1 MRRLLI
7 FAGCVAGFAAAQN
20 ADFPSGVY
28 EPISGG
34 ARVTWAVRDT
44 LGLPSL
50 AGGLVSAGWGT
61 LLDRPPEY
69 GTHALG
75 FAKRYGMRMTG
86 VATESAMEA
95 SLGALWGEDPRYFRD
110 VDAPFG
116 HRLRHVIKFT
126 FLAENP
132 HGELRPAYA
141 RYAAMSGS
149 NFLSNAWRADS
160 EANTTHAIERIG
172 LGFLGRLSKNAAIEF
187 WPDIRAHVFH
197 YGR

>member
-1 MRRLLI
+1 MRRLL
-7 FAGCVAGFAAAQN
+7 FVAGCAASFAAAQN

-28 EPISGG
+28 QPISGG
-34 ARVTWAVRDT
+34 ERVTWTVRDT

-61 LLDRPPEY
+61 LFDRPPEY

-86 VATESAMEA
+86 IATESAMEA

-126 FLAENP
+126 FFAEDRR
-132 HGELRPAYA
+132 GELRPAYA

-149 NFLSNAWRADS
+149 SFLSNAWRADS
-160 EANTTHAIERIG
+160 EADTGHAIERIG

-187 WPDIRAHVFH
+187 WPDIRTRVLRR
-197 YGR
+197 GR